1 MDGLRGQTAA
11 VSTLSA
17 WLFVAATWLALGAL
31 TAAGAVRRGQ
41 GRCLALV
48 SGMFFPVA
56 WVMWYLID
64 KRRARTRTVGRSSAR
79 QPIGRI

>member
-11 VSTLSA
+11 VSTLLSVSA
-17 WLFVAATWLALGAL
+17 RLFVAATWLALGAL

-64 KRRARTRTVGRSSAR
+64 KRRARTRDGWAK
-79 QPIGRI
+79 